1 MSRKRGKVDELLAVP
16 ALRQLR
22 RQELEFLATQ
32 MDEIHFKPG
41 QPLKLAGQPCNELLI
56 VMEGQVAEGNSRT
69 LYRGEVLGL
78 DQMWERCPE
87 RCSVRALSSGRAFVM
102 GHAQFRAWKA
112 LVGTR
117 VQPADECVDARKL
130 LLVRPPNVPG
140 F

>member
-1 MSRKRGKVDELLAVP
+1 MFRKRGKVDELLAVP
-16 ALRQLR
+16 AARRLR

-32 MDEIHFKPG
+32 MDEIHFKAG
-41 QPLKLAGQPCNELLI
+41 QQLKLAGQPCNELLI
-56 VMEGQVAEGNSRT
+56 VMEGHVADGNGRT
-69 LYRGEVLGL
+69 LSRGEVLGL

-87 RCSVRALSSGRAFVM
+87 RCSVRALSPGRAFVM

-117 VQPADECVDARKL
+117 VGPAEECVDAHKL
-130 LLVRPPNVPG
+130 LLARSPKVPG